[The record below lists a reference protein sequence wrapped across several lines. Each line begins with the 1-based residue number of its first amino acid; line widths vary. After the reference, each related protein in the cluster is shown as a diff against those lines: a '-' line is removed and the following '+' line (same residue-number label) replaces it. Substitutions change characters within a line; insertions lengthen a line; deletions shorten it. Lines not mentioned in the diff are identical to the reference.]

1 MWKREKPLRKRME
14 TVVAID
20 RLAASSSESQS
31 SPKFSPED
39 RPSGQVS
46 PVNIGK
52 TAVLHG
58 ELTANED
65 LTIEGRVEGKIEL
78 RQHVLTIGVHGKV
91 KSEILAKSVIIIGEV
106 DGNIVATD
114 KVDIRNAGSVDGDI
128 VSPRVAI
135 AEGAH
140 FRGSIDMQREPSIES
155 KPALDSASVKPK
167 VKRVAAAPVRELP
180 LSGQPHRR
188 ASKGWSG

>member
-1 MWKREKPLRKRME
+1 MWKRAEPLRKRME
-14 TVVAID
+14 TVLAID
-20 RLAASSSESQS
+20 RLAASSSESKSSPQS
-31 SPKFSPED
+31 SSED

-91 KSEILAKSVIIIGEV
+91 KSEILAKSVIVIGEV
-106 DGNIVATD
+106 DGNIIATD
-114 KVDIRNAGSVDGDI
+114 KVDIRNAGSVDGNI

-140 FRGSIDMQREPSIES
+140 FRGSIDMQREPSVGSE
-155 KPALDSASVKPK
+155 PALDSASVKPK
-167 VKRVAAAPVRELP
+167 VKRVAVAPVRELP
-180 LSGQPHRR
+180 LSRR
-188 ASKGWSG
+188 SRF